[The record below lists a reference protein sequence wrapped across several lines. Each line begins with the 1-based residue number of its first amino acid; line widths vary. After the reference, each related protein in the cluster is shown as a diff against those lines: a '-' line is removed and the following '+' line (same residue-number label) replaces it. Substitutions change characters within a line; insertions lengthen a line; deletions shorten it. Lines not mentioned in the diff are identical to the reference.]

1 MRNARCWVW
10 CAVVLFAASVAPAL
24 GPAGK
29 EAKPLPIALGMG
41 IADVEAKLGKPQE
54 AASMPD
60 GGAVWKYQGKDARVE
75 ISFERGRVTRIL
87 QAAVGDDAKEI
98 EGTWK
103 VVSHVQYGDLQP
115 DPDTILLIGGG
126 KITVIEGGEPHQTD
140 RYRLDSNAWP
150 RTIDITE
157 ARGDVYRGIYSLS
170 GDDLKICIDGIR
182 GTARP
187 TKFESKR
194 GSDTVL
200 FVLKR
205 ESREWS
211 HAGASK
217 PGTKEPA
224 AVEATGPK
232 LVKVSGTVKFKDGS
246 LIQVPADTGLAV
258 ITFVPADVGAEA
270 KPGEVRKSTQGKI
283 QPDGRFELYT
293 FKQVPPD
300 GVIPG
305 KYVVRIVAQRNYRD
319 PTSSLV
325 PKKYN
330 DRRTS
335 GFEVTIDR
343 PISDLQFELDKP

>member
-1 MRNARCWVW
+1 MRNVRYWLSL
-10 CAVVLFAASVAPAL
+10 AVVFLAASRLPA
-24 GPAGK
+24 ADREEK
-29 EAKPLPIALGMG
+29 EPKPLPAALGMG

-87 QAAVGDDAKEI
+87 QAAVGGDAKEI

-115 DPDTILLIGGG
+115 GPDTILLIGGG

-211 HAGASK
+211 HAAASK
-217 PGTKEPA
+217 PGTKERT
-224 AVEATGPK
+224 AVEAKGPR
-232 LVKVSGTVKFKDGS
+232 LVKVSGTVKFKDGTI
-246 LIQVPADTGLAV
+246 IQVPADTGRAAIILS
-258 ITFVPADVGAEA
+258 PADVGGEA
-270 KPGEVRKSTQGKI
+270 KPGEVKKAAQGKI
-283 QPDGRFELYT
+283 RPDGRFEMCT
-293 FKQVPPD
+293 FKLVPPD

-305 KYVVRIVAQRNYRD
+305 KYKVTIVAQWKYRD
-319 PTSSLV
+319 PTSSVV
-325 PKKYN
+325 PKKYS
-330 DRRTS
+330 DPRTS
-335 GFEVTIDR
+335 GLEVTIDK